1 MTCLVKAQQN
11 RQVHFGGYGEPC
23 AAGAVALG
31 LAWNPRVYNFR
42 AVATVQ
48 VLREVLVALLDPL
61 RQLCLVHVPADVP
74 SSYRQGS
81 SLYLGGSRQGSLQ
94 QPDNG
99 SKKATDLG
107 IAVLKSSEIHH
118 TP

>member
-48 VLREVLVALLDPL
+48 VLREVLVALLDGSMPFGVEHPVL
-61 RQLCLVHVPADVP
+61 TWQPPVRTGWPAD
-74 SSYRQGS
+74 
-81 SLYLGGSRQGSLQ
+81 
-94 QPDNG
+94 
-99 SKKATDLG
+99 A
-107 IAVLKSSEIHH
+107 
-118 TP
+118 